1 MPKGS
6 DIVSAAVGVG
16 AALAVDH
23 LVGRRLPRRR
33 VMLQAAGLTAAAVI
47 YPAARAR
54 RTVSLPVVRELGA
67 LTGFGA
73 LSSAAARNPDTASAA
88 RWLAAGWTAHA
99 AFDFAHD
106 GGEHSLIPAWYP
118 ALCAGYDLATAAKLL
133 LGA

>member
-1 MPKGS
+1 MLRGR
-6 DIVSAAVGVG
+6 DIVSASVGIS

-23 LVGRRLPRRR
+23 VIDRRLPGKR

-47 YPAARAR
+47 YPAARRR
-54 RTVSLPVVRELGA
+54 RTASLAMLRELSA
-67 LTGFGA
+67 LAGFGA
-73 LSSAAARNPDTASAA
+73 LSSAAARNPDTAAA
-88 RWLAAGWTAHA
+88 AKWLAAGWTAHA

-133 LGA
+133 GA